1 MGALRNSLLA
11 LLLLVPAA
19 VGAPS
24 LSAEE
29 TVLEVELP
37 RPDQPLYP
45 KDYAPELATSH
56 DRVRA
61 ALARLESARHSVRS
75 AEGGWYPKLDVHA
88 DAGGEYVEKSALR
101 IDSDSS
107 NEWRNVE
114 SFRATQ
120 LLTDF
125 GRTEGLVGRAREAAA
140 HSEKS
145 LDSARQDVLREGVL
159 AFLNVVRARDR
170 LYYARQSEQSIK
182 GLTQMQESLLQ
193 RGAGLQSEAL
203 QSSSQLAGAA
213 ALRNAAEGEL
223 INSRYRFETVF
234 AFAPADDQMA
244 RFAKPDD
251 PADKLPASLETA
263 LEIAR
268 AENPRLL
275 AAKQAVAVAEQELRV
290 ARSALYPRLNLAAE
304 AARRENVDGVSGV
317 RNEAR
322 GLVEFNMNLY
332 SGGSDTAQIRAA
344 QANVEA
350 ARRDQ
355 ADLVR
360 QVEQQVRVS
369 WQTLLTQR
377 ENAKTLRVQAQITR
391 DFLEL
396 ARKEHKLGT
405 RSLLDVLTG
414 EVNFINATSNYVSA
428 QIDALQAA
436 YDALYAMGR
445 LEAGV
450 I

>member
-1 MGALRNSLLA
+1 MGALRKSLPA
-11 LLLLVPAA
+11 LLLLVSAA

-24 LSAEE
+24 LFAQDA
-29 TVLEVELP
+29 VLQVEPP
-37 RPDQPLYP
+37 RPEQPLYP
-45 KDYAPELATSH
+45 KDYASELAKSH
-56 DRVRA
+56 DRVQA
-61 ALARLESARHSVRS
+61 ALARLESARHALRS
-75 AEGGWYPKLDVHA
+75 AEGGWRPRA
-88 DAGGEYVEKSALR
+88 DIHVDGGGEYVEKSALR
-101 IDSDSS
+101 LDSDSS
-107 NEWRNVE
+107 AEWRNVE
-114 SFRATQ
+114 SLRATQ
-120 LLTDF
+120 LLSDF
-125 GRTEGLVGRAREAAA
+125 GRTQGLIDRAKEGSVQAQKA
-140 HSEKS
+140 
-145 LDSARQDVLREGVL
+145 LDAARQDVLREGML
-159 AFLNVVRARDR
+159 AFLNVVRARDK

-203 QSSSQLAGAA
+203 QSSSQLAGAG

-223 INSRYRFETVF
+223 INSRYRFETVY
-234 AFAPADDQMA
+234 AFAPADDLVT
-244 RFAKPDD
+244 RFAKPVD
-251 PADKLPASLETA
+251 PSDRLPASLDEA
-263 LEIAR
+263 LAIAR

-275 AAKQAVAVAEQELRV
+275 AAKQTVAVAEQELKV
-290 ARSALYPRLNLAAE
+290 ARSAFYPRLNLAGE
-304 AARRENVDGVSGV
+304 AARRENVDGVPGV

-322 GLVEFNMNLY
+322 ALVEFNYNLY
-332 SGGSDTAQIRAA
+332 SGGSDSAQARAA

-350 ARRDQ
+350 ARRDL

-414 EVNFINATSNYVSA
+414 EVNYINATSNYVSS
-428 QIDALQAA
+428 QVDALQAA
-436 YDALYAMGR
+436 YDVIYAMGR
-445 LEAGV
+445 LEADA